1 MVLFIGLG
9 FFVRLLRRSF
19 IVVESFFVGVS
30 AKVQICYRFQSKWNR
45 VFVSFSP
52 CFRFFFGYFWK
63 TTAKYTAMY
72 LKGFKNA
79 TITLS
84 LEFNIEKDL

>member
-1 MVLFIGLG
+1 VFRLRYKFATG
-9 FFVRLLRRSF
+9 FNLSGIEFSSASRL
-19 IVVESFFVGVS
+19 VS
-30 AKVQICYRFQSKWNR
+30 I
-45 VFVSFSP
+45 
-52 CFRFFFGYFWK
+52 FFGYFWK